1 MEIRHLSLRNIRSY
15 ERAELD
21 LPSGTTLIAGD
32 VGAGKTS
39 LLYAVEMALFGFAA
53 VDAPFLIRH
62 GAVHADVT
70 VTLAGHGHTYEVG
83 RRFRRVNRKGRDS
96 FEIER
101 LTFAQDGARTVY
113 SATELRQRVIDL
125 FGFPDNPN
133 PRSHSDLWRWAV
145 YVPQERMREV
155 LSQEPLERL
164 ETVRRALGVERYRL
178 AADNAQDVA
187 TEIRQ
192 LSRFRREESD
202 RLSHWESELAE
213 RSRELDASEVRSV
226 ELTKAC
232 QTVEEELAH
241 ARETLEQN
249 ESRLRSADGDRREQE
264 GLEREQ
270 TRDREHAMN
279 LSQAR
284 DTIDAE
290 LAREPS
296 VGEDAVLRL
305 DERVAAFEATLRH
318 TETEREQIARA
329 RAVTEARVRDL
340 IQARTDVS
348 ALTRALAERARQRSA
363 AVEEDG
369 SAIAEL
375 ERARGEGPARE
386 PPEPTPRT
394 VAEIEGALET
404 ARQEERATSDV
415 QVRARAELEEV
426 DRLLAAGECPR
437 CHQTVRPAD
446 FGRHRETAALA
457 LKVASDQVK
466 AIGEVVARLEE
477 ERRSRERFERARER
491 WQEAERR
498 RASSEERARAVSV
511 RRTEA
516 EEAFTL
522 AQESLRVAETKVT
535 SLTPVLETEASE
547 LKGLRELE
555 SKAKEAGRQLEEARR
570 ERVTAHDA
578 SIRRER
584 RLAERERNVA
594 DLATLNARLRE
605 REDRIALLGSRTL
618 HLPEIASETE
628 MARQREEETRQRLE
642 NLRLERARVDQ
653 DSANARQRRQEAEQG
668 VAERAALLFEVRELE
683 AKAAWLGGP
692 FREALLA
699 MEQRI
704 LAQAQA
710 TFQRDFGRFFRALID
725 DPLLEARVG
734 AGFDPTVLING
745 AWTPAE
751 ALSGGER
758 TALALA
764 FRLALGRVVRTM
776 GSLKLDTLILDEPT
790 DGFSPEQIVRMGELL
805 RSLSLP
811 QLILVSHESQL
822 SAVADHVT
830 MAVKN
835 HGRSELEV
843 VGRPTPTE
851 SLPDAI
857 EVKPPARRRRPRP
870 PAKTGPDKG

>member
-62 GAVHADVT
+62 GAVHAEVS
-70 VTLAGHGHTYEVG
+70 VTLTGNGHTYEVG
-83 RRFRRVNRKGRDS
+83 RRFRRINRKGRDS

-155 LSQEPLERL
+155 LSQEPQERL

-192 LSRFRREESD
+192 LVRFRREESD

-213 RSRELDASEVRSV
+213 RSRELDRSEVRSV
-226 ELTKAC
+226 ELARAC
-232 QTVEEELAH
+232 LHVEKELAD
-241 ARETLEQN
+241 ARAALEQA
-249 ESRLRSADGDRREQE
+249 EIRLRSAEGDRREQE
-264 GLEREQ
+264 GLEREHA
-270 TRDREHAMN
+270 RDRE
-279 LSQAR
+279 QALAIGRTR
-284 DTIDAE
+284 DTLDSEI
-290 LAREPS
+290 AREPAD
-296 VGEDAVLRL
+296 VEDPVLRL
-305 DERVAAFEATLRH
+305 DAQVVELESALRQLEA
-318 TETEREQIARA
+318 EREEVARS
-329 RAVTEARVRDL
+329 RASTEARVRDL
-340 IQARTDVS
+340 IEAQTDAS
-348 ALTRALAERARQRSA
+348 ALERALAERARHRTTA
-363 AVEEDG
+363 IEEARLADD
-369 SAIAEL
+369 EL
-375 ERARGEGPARE
+375 ERARNEGPARE

-394 VAEIEGALET
+394 LTEIEVALQA
-404 ARQEERATSDV
+404 AREEERATSGAE
-415 QVRARAELEEV
+415 VRAHAELEEV
-426 DRLLAAGECPR
+426 DRLLVAGECPR
-437 CHQTVRPAD
+437 CHQSVRPAD
-446 FGRHRETAALA
+446 FGRHREDAALA
-457 LKVASDQVK
+457 LKVCSERAH
-466 AIGEVVARLEE
+466 AMGEVVARLEE

-491 WQEAERR
+491 WLEAERS
-498 RASSEERARAVSV
+498 RASALARAHALAARHS
-511 RRTEA
+511 EA
-516 EEAFTL
+516 EEAFAL
-522 AQESLRVAETKVT
+522 AEESLRVSQAKVV
-535 SLTPVLETEASE
+535 SLAPVLEAEA
-547 LKGLRELE
+547 RELHAVALLE
-555 SKAKEAGRQLEEARR
+555 AKVKGIGRQLDLARR
-570 ERVTAHDA
+570 ERQAANEV
-578 SIRRER
+578 RER
-584 RLAERERNVA
+584 RARLIAERERSMA
-594 DLATLNARLRE
+594 DLTAVNSRLRE
-605 REDRIALLGSRTL
+605 RETRIALLSSRTV
-618 HLPEIASETE
+618 HLTEITRESQQ
-628 MARQREEETRQRLE
+628 AREREQETRQRLE
-642 NLRLERARVDQ
+642 ELRLERARVDQ
-653 DSANARQRRQEAEQG
+653 DSANTRQRRQEAEEG
-668 VAERAALLFEVRELE
+668 VAERATLLFEVRGLE

-710 TFQRDFGRFFRALID
+710 AFQRDFSRFFRALID

-734 AGFDPTVLING
+734 AAFDPTVLING

-805 RSLSLP
+805 RSLALP

-822 SAVADHVT
+822 SAVADHVRQT
-830 MAVKN
+830 IKN
-835 HGRSELEV
+835 YGRSEIEV
-843 VGRPTPTE
+843 VGLPTP
-851 SLPDAI
+851 SVAVPDAI
-857 EVKPPARRRRPRP
+857 EVERPARRRRLRA
-870 PAKTGPDKG
+870 PAKTEVGDG